1 MKLLQVQ
8 GLKKWFGGGGLL
20 GRRPPVRAVDGVDL
34 EIERGQTLALVGESG
49 CGKST
54 LGRNILRL
62 QEPTAGTVLLDG
74 RPVTGISR
82 RALRARRRE
91 MQIVFQDPYAS
102 LNPRRSIEQTL
113 EEPLRVHGYGDRDAR
128 RRRVRELLDVVG
140 LRAQMA
146 SRYPHEF
153 SGGQR
158 QRVGIARALAL
169 SPSFIVADE
178 AVSALDVSVQAQ
190 VLNLF
195 RDIQQQ
201 FGISYLF
208 IAHDLAVV
216 QHIADRVAVMY
227 LGRIVEESD
236 GATLFAHPRHPY
248 TQALLSAVPVPDPE
262 HKRTRIVLPGDVPSP
277 AAPPPGCPFHPRCPE
292 AFDRCRVET
301 PALVNAAAVKAPE
314 HKVACHLHPPGA
326 G

>member
-1 MKLLQVQ
+1 MVAAYWAD
-8 GLKKWFGGGGLL
+8 GH
-20 GRRPPVRAVDGVDL
+20 RVRAVDGVDL

-208 IAHDLAVV
+208 IAHDLAV
-216 QHIADRVAVMY
+216 
-227 LGRIVEESD
+227 
-236 GATLFAHPRHPY
+236 GAAHR
-248 TQALLSAVPVPDPE
+248 
-262 HKRTRIVLPGDVPSP
+262 
-277 AAPPPGCPFHPRCPE
+277 
-292 AFDRCRVET
+292 
-301 PALVNAAAVKAPE
+301 
-314 HKVACHLHPPGA
+314 
-326 G
+326 